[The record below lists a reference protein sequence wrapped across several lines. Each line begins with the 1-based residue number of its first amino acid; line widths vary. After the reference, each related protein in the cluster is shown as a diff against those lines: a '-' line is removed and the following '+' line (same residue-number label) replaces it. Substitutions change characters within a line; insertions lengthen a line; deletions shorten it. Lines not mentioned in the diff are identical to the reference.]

1 MFRKTI
7 LASLLVSSAM
17 TLAIAAPAAAESQK
31 DRAREAI
38 AAAEAKL
45 QTAESVG
52 AAADAP
58 RDTADARAALA
69 VAKEDFNSGDREPAI
84 REAIRASAL
93 ADTAIG
99 IAQHHKNDAVA
110 SARDAQ
116 QATAEAA
123 RNQLA
128 AAHDQEIGR
137 AHV

>member
-17 TLAIAAPAAAESQK
+17 TLAIATPASAASK
-31 DRAREAI
+31 ADRAREAI

-45 QTAESVG
+45 QTAESLG
-52 AAADAP
+52 AATDAP

-69 VAKEDFNSGDREPAI
+69 TAKEDFKSGDREPAI

-99 IAQHHKNDAVA
+99 LAQRHKDNAVA

-116 QATAEAA
+116 HATAEAA
-123 RNQLA
+123 RN
-128 AAHDQEIGR
+128 
-137 AHV
+137 